1 MKMKL
6 QVLVA
11 AVNQDVDQLAD
22 RMGLTSEALIVNQCD
37 HYGYREYQHKGKKI
51 RCFSM
56 AERGVGLN
64 RNTALERADGDICLD
79 RKSVV

>member
-1 MKMKL
+1 MKL
-6 QVLVA
+6 QVLVS

-37 HYGYREYQHKGKKI
+37 HYDYCEYQHKGKKI

-56 AERGVGLN
+56 AERGVGLKIG
-64 RNTALERADGDICLD
+64 RASCRERVF
-79 RKSVV
+79 RSV

>member
-1 MKMKL
+1 MKL

-37 HYGYREYQHKGKKI
+37 HYDYCEYQHKG
-51 RCFSM
+51 
-56 AERGVGLN
+56 
-64 RNTALERADGDICLD
+64 
-79 RKSVV
+79 